1 MFKPQPKV
9 EVDVHTALEAIWL
22 IRVLMRERPDF
33 SLVAAKRVVGEL
45 LDAVRNTRLAEQA
58 EHMAERNLRK

>member
-1 MFKPQPKV
+1 MFKPQPKA

-45 LDAVRNTRLAEQA
+45 LDAVRNTRFAEQA

>member
-1 MFKPQPKV
+1 MVKPQPKA
-9 EVDVHTALEAIWL
+9 EVDVHTALEAVWL